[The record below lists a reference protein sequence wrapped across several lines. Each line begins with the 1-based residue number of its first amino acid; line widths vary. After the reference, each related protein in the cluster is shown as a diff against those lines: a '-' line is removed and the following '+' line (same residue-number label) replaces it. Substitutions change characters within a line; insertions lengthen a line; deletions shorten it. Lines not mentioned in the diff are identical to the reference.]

1 MQDRPKR
8 LESVKTEQRS
18 SNEVIKRESNTQVSD
33 KYFMIESANDC
44 WKKQKDRLY
53 QGMDGLGSLAAELDE
68 GYDYKIKHCVKLT
81 PTYG

>member
-1 MQDRPKR
+1 
-8 LESVKTEQRS
+8 
-18 SNEVIKRESNTQVSD
+18 
-33 KYFMIESANDC
+33 MIESANDC

-53 QGMDGLGSLAAELDE
+53 QGMDGLGSLAAELDQ